1 MYTSSSYINKKHLYN
16 YLCYPFWD
24 LMVTTLYSHE
34 SLVSARVC
42 WFQTHHS
49 VIFWIPQS
57 VHAFQH
63 PFFFFLRFTF
73 RNNKVLLH
81 GQIIRIIANMFFR
94 GRFTVSSIHLIS
106 LSLSCVYAIKK
117 TSIKNKIIIV
127 WIAKPTF
134 YALSG
139 RPVWKRLCHRFRRFS
154 LYPNAR
160 QHVV

>member
-1 MYTSSSYINKKHLYN
+1 MLSFLGPDGNNALLSWKSGFCSNLLIPDAPE
-16 YLCYPFWD
+16 CD
-24 LMVTTLYSHE
+24 LLDPAECSCI
-34 SLVSARVC
+34 SA
-42 WFQTHHS
+42 
-49 VIFWIPQS
+49 
-57 VHAFQH
+57 

-94 GRFTVSSIHLIS
+94 GRFTVSSIDLIS